1 MYRIDTIT
9 DNMLNEYFNK
19 YALEL
24 KSYMT
29 QLRDGITTIPDKL
42 GSKNKILIKY
52 KVRKNSPKWRF
63 LNKYIQDANLRN
75 LLCGSWEE
83 LLNIIS
89 DVENLIPNL
98 EWQKGATKTEYKN
111 GKYQID
117 GIDTDGSIF
126 IDHFNEIM
134 HWLFVDIMYETKLN
148 KLQFIEKL
156 GLKICPYCGRQ
167 HINIAKFPGYRDSKP
182 NIDHFLPKSLY
193 PFLSISFMNL
203 IPCCHVCNEMA
214 NKGNY
219 DPLKPDIGLYNPYV
233 FNDDNITFKGI
244 FNGND
249 EMDENSYDVDIIC
262 NPTTLDKGYKE
273 VLKLL
278 PFYQQE
284 RLKIQD
290 IYINFTTTTK
300 THKKF
305 LKDLGMSQ
313 DFLDDDARMI
323 IGHPLDGRASQRE
336 FYKFKRDLFLQ
347 LVRMY
352 SQEHKKI
359 SL

>member
-1 MYRIDTIT
+1 MY
-9 DNMLNEYFNK
+9 
-19 YALEL
+19 
-24 KSYMT
+24 
-29 QLRDGITTIPDKL
+29 
-42 GSKNKILIKY
+42 
-52 KVRKNSPKWRF
+52 
-63 LNKYIQDANLRN
+63 
-75 LLCGSWEE
+75 
-83 LLNIIS
+83 
-89 DVENLIPNL
+89 
-98 EWQKGATKTEYKN
+98 
-111 GKYQID
+111 
-117 GIDTDGSIF
+117 
-126 IDHFNEIM
+126 
-134 HWLFVDIMYETKLN
+134 
-148 KLQFIEKL
+148 
-156 GLKICPYCGRQ
+156 GRQ

-193 PFLSISFMNL
+193 PFLSISFRNL
-203 IPCCHVCNEMA
+203 VPCCCVCNEMA
-214 NKGNY
+214 NKGDY

-233 FNDDNITFKGI
+233 FNDDNIKFKGI

-300 THKKF
+300 IHKKF
-305 LKDLGMSQ
+305 LKNLGMNQ
-313 DFLDDDARMI
+313 NFLDDDARMI

-352 SQEHKKI
+352 RQEH
-359 SL
+359 

>member
-19 YALEL
+19 YAQEV
-24 KSYMT
+24 KFYMT
-29 QLRDGITTIPDKL
+29 QLRDGRITIPDEL
-42 GSKNKILIKY
+42 GRKNKILIKY
-52 KVRKNSPKWRF
+52 KVRKGSPTWNF
-63 LNKYIQDANLRN
+63 LSKYEQDIYLRK
-75 LLCGSWEE
+75 LLCGSWED

-89 DVENLIPNL
+89 DVENLILNL
-98 EWQKGATKTEYKN
+98 EWQKGVTKAEYNK

-117 GIDTDGSIF
+117 GIDTDGSKF

-134 HWLFVDIMYETKLN
+134 HWLFVDIMYEKKLD

-193 PFLSISFMNL
+193 PFLSISFRNL
-203 IPCCHVCNEMA
+203 VPCCCVCNEMA
-214 NKGNY
+214 NKGDY

-233 FNDDNITFKGI
+233 FNDDNIKFKGI

-300 THKKF
+300 IHKKF
-305 LKDLGMSQ
+305 LKNLGMNQ
-313 DFLDDDARMI
+313 NFLDDDARMI

-352 SQEHKKI
+352 C
-359 SL
+359 

>member
-1 MYRIDTIT
+1 
-9 DNMLNEYFNK
+9 MLNEYFNK

-52 KVRKNSPKWRF
+52 KVRKNSPTWRF

-98 EWQKGATKTEYKN
+98 EWQKGTTKTEYKN